1 MPRLTV
7 YVNIMT
13 EKEVDP
19 EGNLIGSDDLDSL
32 PKIKPNTEPSRRE
45 DEQSSAIEAEKRK
58 LGEEGDKSGEEN
70 SATKKQKI
78 SMGFT
83 KSFNSAKIL
92 QTQDKKNPMAISI
105 KLGTQK
111 PKEPPQTLKK
121 TSASVA
127 EVFNQDSDDDEEMP
141 PEAKMRMRNLGRDT
155 PTSAGPNSYGK
166 TRQGFCDMKKVF
178 ERQLKEKMEEISNK

>member
-1 MPRLTV
+1 MA
-7 YVNIMT
+7 
-13 EKEVDP
+13 
-19 EGNLIGSDDLDSL
+19 NLQNKDEGSDDLDSL

-45 DEQSSAIEAEKRK
+45 DEQPSAVEAEKRK

-83 KSFNSAKIL
+83 KSFNSAKFL

-105 KLGTQK
+105 KLGMQK

-178 ERQLKEKMEEISNK
+178 ERQLKEKMDEISNK

>member
-105 KLGTQK
+105 KLGTQ
-111 PKEPPQTLKK
+111 
-121 TSASVA
+121 
-127 EVFNQDSDDDEEMP
+127 DDEEMP